1 MMAIK
6 RNVYL
11 AQWLPKTPSMPYV
24 YLPYSV
30 GCIWAYADTQ
40 KEITDNYQLKDI
52 FFLTKDPI
60 DVINDMDNPYV
71 FGISCYVWN
80 WNYNLEVIRL
90 LKQKYPQCY
99 VIAGGPHIPNDDPY
113 FFRKYPN
120 IDATIHQEGE
130 LAFTDL
136 LKCQIGLMSIDDT
149 HGISYPS
156 ESNDVIRMSGSNR
169 IPDLSVL
176 PSPYLSGLFD
186 GMMAMYKDDPD
197 IIINGIIETNRGC
210 PYRCTFCDWGGI
222 TYNKLKKINLE
233 RVFAEIDW
241 FSENEFDLVLGVDA
255 NFGILYDRD
264 MEIAEYLVK
273 KRNENG
279 YPNYFDTSWAK
290 NNSTKTLSI
299 AKVLADGNMLKSF
312 MISIQTTNET
322 TLSAIERKSMEVSDF
337 NNLNTRAKKLNV
349 PIATEIILGLPCE
362 TYLSWK
368 IGLVDLLLH
377 DVNVSINP
385 LVLLPNAEMFEDEYR
400 KRYGIETANI
410 NSWTNHN
417 IKEYNETVIGTN
429 SMSVIELKRT
439 WAFTWF
445 IIGLELHG
453 FTKFIAKYLNKQWGI
468 SHSRFYDE
476 IINLSKSEESVL
488 HKHYQRLQEHTN
500 NHNFH
505 LLVSFSG
512 YKDLVKDV
520 GVSHRND
527 FYHEMKSFIKF
538 LVPSMPTDEISGL
551 VKFQEMSLLRFNE
564 EYPISGDFNYN
575 FKEFLTDDET
585 HISKT
590 HHYKFTGN
598 EQTDTQSIIKW
609 SEYIIGTRLIR
620 GWENNI
626 E

>member
-11 AQWLPKTPSMPYV
+11 AQWSPKTPSMPYV

-233 RVFAEIDW
+233 
-241 FSENEFDLVLGVDA
+241 S
-255 NFGILYDRD
+255 
-264 MEIAEYLVK
+264 
-273 KRNENG
+273 
-279 YPNYFDTSWAK
+279 
-290 NNSTKTLSI
+290 
-299 AKVLADGNMLKSF
+299 
-312 MISIQTTNET
+312 
-322 TLSAIERKSMEVSDF
+322 
-337 NNLNTRAKKLNV
+337 
-349 PIATEIILGLPCE
+349 
-362 TYLSWK
+362 
-368 IGLVDLLLH
+368 
-377 DVNVSINP
+377 
-385 LVLLPNAEMFEDEYR
+385 
-400 KRYGIETANI
+400 
-410 NSWTNHN
+410 
-417 IKEYNETVIGTN
+417 
-429 SMSVIELKRT
+429 RT
-439 WAFTWF
+439 
-445 IIGLELHG
+445 H
-453 FTKFIAKYLNKQWGI
+453 
-468 SHSRFYDE
+468 
-476 IINLSKSEESVL
+476 
-488 HKHYQRLQEHTN
+488 
-500 NHNFH
+500 
-505 LLVSFSG
+505 
-512 YKDLVKDV
+512 
-520 GVSHRND
+520 
-527 FYHEMKSFIKF
+527 
-538 LVPSMPTDEISGL
+538 
-551 VKFQEMSLLRFNE
+551 
-564 EYPISGDFNYN
+564 
-575 FKEFLTDDET
+575 
-585 HISKT
+585 
-590 HHYKFTGN
+590 
-598 EQTDTQSIIKW
+598 
-609 SEYIIGTRLIR
+609 
-620 GWENNI
+620 
-626 E
+626 